1 MEKLAKA
8 QHQVNKWLHSH
19 HLFTPFR
26 CHKKAT
32 VAQKAQHQVRPIGRC
47 SELGVFWG
55 RPRSKVVSPPPP
67 CLWLCASIGRRSSG
81 GSDALT
87 TPEAWSASSASTR
100 GAFCKFYYTCH
111 FEMRVPTTK
120 VFESGEHLCTMSI
133 IRMDSI
139 FDDKERIR
147 RCDSRRKTPLTFFS
161 PTLPCVCAPAPLLHS
176 TLGPSQYW
184 EHLM

>member
-1 MEKLAKA
+1 MRNAPLNTTGANLPKLFLVPRQKGGKGGQGWEKLAKA

-19 HLFTPFR
+19 QLFTPFR

-47 SELGVFWG
+47 SALTVFWG

-67 CLWLCASIGRRSSG
+67 CLWLCGSIGRRSSG

-100 GAFCKFYYTCH
+100 GASCKFYYIQVS
-111 FEMRVPTTK
+111 F
-120 VFESGEHLCTMSI
+120 
-133 IRMDSI
+133 
-139 FDDKERIR
+139 
-147 RCDSRRKTPLTFFS
+147 
-161 PTLPCVCAPAPLLHS
+161 
-176 TLGPSQYW
+176 
-184 EHLM
+184 